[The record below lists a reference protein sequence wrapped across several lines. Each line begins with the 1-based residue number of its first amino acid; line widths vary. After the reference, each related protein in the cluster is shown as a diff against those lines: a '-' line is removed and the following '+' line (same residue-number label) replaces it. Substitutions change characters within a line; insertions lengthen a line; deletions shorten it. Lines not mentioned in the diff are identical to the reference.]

1 MLRKDFV
8 NKLLIIHVFDVVR
21 RVFVTGSMS
30 NFNQYF
36 IIRIRFNMCFFVCN
50 NFVII
55 RLSLFFKTSDG
66 VLHWTG

>member
-36 IIRIRFNMCFFVCN
+36 IIRIRFNMCFFV
-50 NFVII
+50 
-55 RLSLFFKTSDG
+55 
-66 VLHWTG
+66 